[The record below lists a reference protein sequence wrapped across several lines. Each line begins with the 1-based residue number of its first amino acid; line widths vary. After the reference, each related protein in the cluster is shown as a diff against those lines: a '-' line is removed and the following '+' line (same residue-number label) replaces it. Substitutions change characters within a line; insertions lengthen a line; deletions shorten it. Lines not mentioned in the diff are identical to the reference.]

1 MREIDRILQQIE
13 NHIKEKT
20 YEQVETDKIELKDLS
35 TGDNWNQLYKSACA
49 FLNAK
54 GGIIVIGIKEDIK
67 EKQFRFTKFNPNN
80 ESKVKQLSA
89 QFTDD
94 EYRALDLTEFIRPD
108 LMELRPFLDGQVCL
122 VFIEKLPDEQK
133 YVLYNREAYERQLT
147 GDKCIPSDKIKA
159 QKELKTELQN
169 ARELQL
175 IPNATLDELDIDKLN
190 EYILRLNKDVKV
202 ETLKPDIPS
211 ALSFLSRKKFVRD
224 NNPTLLGML
233 VCGKHIYDYV
243 GGRCQVDCF
252 FDTGIEVAND
262 KKVYKDN
269 IINLMES
276 CIGFIFSKT
285 GTGIKTE
292 KGGSVL
298 FEYPERVI
306 RETVNNALAHRDY
319 SNDRFANITII
330 PNKHIE
336 IRNPGQFKQEQLLRS
351 DVTIPVRRIIPIPK
365 AQNPNLAD
373 VLKSF
378 DRWEGKGWGMSTLTN
393 FALDNFIDIPY
404 YRLYA
409 ENDIGLFIQKGKVLD
424 EEMIIWINSFSK
436 YIIHKTNG
444 RELTNE
450 QKTVLA
456 YFYKSELL
464 NKLERYTIL
473 LTPDNNHYEVIN
485 DLETY
490 GVITKLP
497 SSPAL
502 YTIYI
507 VDRVLTKREFSTEMR
522 EIFGGA
528 YDDLN
533 NEYKA
538 ILEAIYQ
545 HNEFSMTAEV
555 SANLIGNYLY
565 LRDKK
570 TITNIKD
577 YDIFKRQMRNRINRL
592 EKGGYIIRKG
602 KPYRPQYLINK
613 SFSRKPSLFDN

>member
-13 NHIKEKT
+13 KHIEEGT
-20 YEQVETDKIELKDLS
+20 YELVESDKIELKDLS
-35 TGDNWNQLYKSACA
+35 SGDDWKELYKSTCA
-49 FLNAK
+49 FLNSR
-54 GGIIVIGIKEDIK
+54 GGIIVIGIKEDTK
-67 EKQFRFTKFNPNN
+67 QKQFRFTKFNPHN
-80 ESKVKQLSA
+80 EDKVKQLSA

-94 EYRALDLTEFIRPD
+94 EYREVDLNEFIRPD
-108 LMELRPFLDGQVCL
+108 LMELRSFLDGKVCL
-122 VFIEKLPDEQK
+122 IFVEKLPDERK

-147 GDKCIPSDKIKA
+147 GDKRIPPDKINA
-159 QKELKTELQN
+159 QKELKVELQN

-175 IPNATLDELDIDKLN
+175 IPNVTLDELDIDKLN

-202 ETLKPDIPS
+202 ETLKPDISS

-269 IINLMES
+269 IISLMES
-276 CIGFIFSKT
+276 CIGFVFGKT
-285 GTGIKTE
+285 GTGIKAE

-319 SNDRFANITII
+319 SNNRFANITII
-330 PNKHIE
+330 PNKHVE
-336 IRNPGQFKQEQLLRS
+336 IRNPGQFKQEQLLRF
-351 DVTIPVRRIIPIPK
+351 DEPIPVRRIIPIPK

-393 FALDNFIDIPY
+393 FALDNSIDIPY
-404 YRLYA
+404 YRLYT

-424 EEMIIWINSFSK
+424 DEMIIWINSFSK
-436 YIIHKTNG
+436 YILQKTNG
-444 RELTNE
+444 RELTDE

-473 LTPDNNHYEVIN
+473 LTPDNNHYEVIK
-485 DLETY
+485 DLEAY
-490 GVITKLP
+490 GIIAKL
-497 SSPAL
+497 SLSPAL
-502 YTIYI
+502 YPVYI
-507 VDRVLTKREFSTEMR
+507 VDRILTKKEFSTEMR
-522 EIFGGA
+522 KVFGGA
-528 YDDLN
+528 YDNLKS
-533 NEYKA
+533 EYKA

-545 HNEFSMTAEV
+545 HNEFSMTVEV
-555 SANLIGNYLY
+555 SANLISNYLY

-570 TITNIKD
+570 AVIDIRD
-577 YDIFKRQMRNRINRL
+577 YDTFKRSVRYRINTL
-592 EKGGYIIRKG
+592 EKNGYIVRKELG
-602 KPYRPQYLINK
+602 KPNYLINNF
-613 SFSRKPSLFDN
+613 FSRKPSLFDKN

>member
-35 TGDNWNQLYKSACA
+35 AGDDWKQLYKSVCA

-54 GGIIVIGIKEDIK
+54 GGIIVIGIKEDTK
-67 EKQFRFTKFNPNN
+67 QKQFNFTKFNPHN
-80 ESKVKQLSA
+80 ESKVKQLSE

-94 EYRALDLTEFIRPD
+94 EGKKIDLSEFIRPD
-108 LMELRPFLDGQVCL
+108 LMELRPFLDNQVCL

-133 YVLYNREAYERQLT
+133 YVLYNGEAYERQLT
-147 GDKCIPSDKIKA
+147 GDKRIPPDKIKA
-159 QKELKTELQN
+159 QKELKIELQN
-169 ARELQL
+169 ARELQFV
-175 IPNATLDELDIDKLN
+175 PNATLNDLDIDKLN
-190 EYILRLNKDVKV
+190 EYIQRLNKDIKV
-202 ETLKPDIPS
+202 ETLKPDISS

-233 VCGKHIYDYV
+233 VCGKYIFDYA

-262 KKVYKDN
+262 KKVFKDN
-269 IINLMES
+269 IISLMES
-276 CIGFIFSKT
+276 CIGFVFSKT

-298 FEYPERVI
+298 FEYPERVV

-319 SNDRFANITII
+319 SNDKFANITII

-336 IRNPGQFKQEQLLRS
+336 IRNPGQFKQEQLLRL
-351 DVTIPVRRIIPIPK
+351 DELIPVRRIIPIAK

-373 VLKSF
+373 VLKTF
-378 DRWEGKGWGMSTLTN
+378 DRWEGRGWGMSTLTN
-393 FALDNFIDIPY
+393 FALANSIDIPY

-409 ENDIGLFIQKGKVLD
+409 ENDIGLFVQKGKVLD
-424 EEMIIWINSFSK
+424 DEMIIWINSFSK
-436 YIIHKTNG
+436 YILHKTNG

-473 LTPDNNHYEVIN
+473 LTPDNNHYEVIK
-485 DLETY
+485 DLEVY
-490 GVITKLP
+490 GIIAKLS

-502 YTIYI
+502 YPVYI
-507 VDRVLTKREFSTEMR
+507 VDRILTKKEFSTEMR
-522 EIFGGA
+522 KIFGGA
-528 YDDLN
+528 YDNLK

-545 HNEFSMTAEV
+545 HNEFSTTSKV

-570 TITNIKD
+570 AVIDIKD
-577 YDIFKRQMRNRINRL
+577 YDIFKRKVRNWINKL
-592 EKGGYIIRKG
+592 EKNGYIVRKDSD
-602 KPYRPQYLINK
+602 KPDYIINK